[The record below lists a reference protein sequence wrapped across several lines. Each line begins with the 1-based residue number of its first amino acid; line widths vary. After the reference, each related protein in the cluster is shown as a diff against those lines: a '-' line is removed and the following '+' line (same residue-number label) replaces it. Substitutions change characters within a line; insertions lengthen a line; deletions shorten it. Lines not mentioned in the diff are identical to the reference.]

1 MAGSDMHS
9 AKRYQWVLAESAGQT
24 ALALQELRYK
34 AAATAV
40 EMISAPFAEQAGAPT
55 VAQAE
60 APFAERAVVQRQV
73 LERFAAG
80 EVLP

>member
-1 MAGSDMHS
+1 MAGSGVHS

-24 ALALQELRYK
+24 ALALQDFRCK

-40 EMISAPFAEQAGAPT
+40 ETISAPLAEQEGAQT

>member
-1 MAGSDMHS
+1 MHS
-9 AKRYQWVLAESAGQT
+9 AKHYQWVLAESAGQT
-24 ALALQELRYK
+24 VLALQDFRGK

-40 EMISAPFAEQAGAPT
+40 EMISVPLAEQERAPT

-60 APFAERAVVQRQV
+60 APFAEQAVVQRQV